1 MKISCR
7 EKFPPALQCSLFRRR
22 VGRGGQV
29 RLATAGPSGSTG
41 SLDTLDRLAGR
52 ARRVTSW
59 LTREAAPPRVADM
72 QRHRGL
78 FVVILLL
85 AAAGFGSWYATKTW
99 EGWEYILDIVG
110 KGDNMPIAGLIPI
123 IAFFTYL
130 SMDEAFRH
138 DRLIKQGRED
148 EILDEMYK

>member
-1 MKISCR
+1 
-7 EKFPPALQCSLFRRR
+7 
-22 VGRGGQV
+22 
-29 RLATAGPSGSTG
+29 
-41 SLDTLDRLAGR
+41 
-52 ARRVTSW
+52 
-59 LTREAAPPRVADM
+59 M

-78 FVVILLL
+78 LAVTLLL
-85 AAAGFGSWYATKTW
+85 CLGGVGLWIQNHFAERKW

-130 SMDEAFRH
+130 SLSEGFRH
-138 DRLIKQGRED
+138 DRLINQGREE

>member
-1 MKISCR
+1 
-7 EKFPPALQCSLFRRR
+7 
-22 VGRGGQV
+22 V
-29 RLATAGPSGSTG
+29 
-41 SLDTLDRLAGR
+41 
-52 ARRVTSW
+52 
-59 LTREAAPPRVADM
+59 EAASAPVGASVLVEPPTRSPRSPTRSPRVQGRLTGGAAASRVAAM

-78 FVVILLL
+78 LLVAFVLV
-85 AAAGFGSWYATKTW
+85 AAGFVSWYATRTW

-130 SMDEAFRH
+130 SLDEAFRH

>member
-1 MKISCR
+1 MKYFAYICASRYRIRRKFHDAVAVHARQSWR
-7 EKFPPALQCSLFRRR
+7 EN
-22 VGRGGQV
+22 GN
-29 RLATAGPSGSTG
+29 
-41 SLDTLDRLAGR
+41 GR
-52 ARRVTSW
+52 ARGGLGDVRDGGTSW
-59 LTREAAPPRVADM
+59 LTRAGSPRRVAAM

-85 AAAGFGSWYATKTW
+85 SVAGFGSWYATKTW

>member
-1 MKISCR
+1 
-7 EKFPPALQCSLFRRR
+7 
-22 VGRGGQV
+22 
-29 RLATAGPSGSTG
+29 
-41 SLDTLDRLAGR
+41 
-52 ARRVTSW
+52 
-59 LTREAAPPRVADM
+59 M

-78 FVVILLL
+78 LAFTFLLIV
-85 AAAGFGSWYATKTW
+85 AGATSWYLTRTW

-130 SMDEAFRH
+130 SLDEAFRH

>member
-1 MKISCR
+1 
-7 EKFPPALQCSLFRRR
+7 
-22 VGRGGQV
+22 
-29 RLATAGPSGSTG
+29 
-41 SLDTLDRLAGR
+41 
-52 ARRVTSW
+52 
-59 LTREAAPPRVADM
+59 M

-78 FVVILLL
+78 LAVTVLLIVGGV
-85 AAAGFGSWYATKTW
+85 ASWWVTRTW

-130 SMDEAFRH
+130 AMDEAFRH
-138 DRLIKQGRED
+138 DRLIKQGRVD

>member
-1 MKISCR
+1 
-7 EKFPPALQCSLFRRR
+7 LT
-22 VGRGGQV
+22 GQSD
-29 RLATAGPSGSTG
+29 AST
-41 SLDTLDRLAGR
+41 
-52 ARRVTSW
+52 V
-59 LTREAAPPRVADM
+59 AAM

-78 FVVILLL
+78 FVVSFLLCVV
-85 AAAGFGSWYATKTW
+85 GFASWYFSRKW
-99 EGWEYILDIVG
+99 EGWEYILEIVG

-130 SMDEAFRH
+130 SLDEAFRH

>member
-1 MKISCR
+1 
-7 EKFPPALQCSLFRRR
+7 
-22 VGRGGQV
+22 
-29 RLATAGPSGSTG
+29 
-41 SLDTLDRLAGR
+41 
-52 ARRVTSW
+52 
-59 LTREAAPPRVADM
+59 M

-78 FVVILLL
+78 LVVTLLL
-85 AAAGFGSWYATKTW
+85 CVVSVASWYATKTW

-130 SMDEAFRH
+130 AMDEALRH
-138 DRLIKQGRED
+138 DRLIKQGREE

>member
-1 MKISCR
+1 
-7 EKFPPALQCSLFRRR
+7 
-22 VGRGGQV
+22 
-29 RLATAGPSGSTG
+29 
-41 SLDTLDRLAGR
+41 
-52 ARRVTSW
+52 
-59 LTREAAPPRVADM
+59 M

-78 FVVILLL
+78 AVVSVLLCL
-85 AAAGFGSWYATKTW
+85 AGFLSWAVSKRW

>member
-1 MKISCR
+1 
-7 EKFPPALQCSLFRRR
+7 
-22 VGRGGQV
+22 
-29 RLATAGPSGSTG
+29 
-41 SLDTLDRLAGR
+41 
-52 ARRVTSW
+52 
-59 LTREAAPPRVADM
+59 M

-78 FVVILLL
+78 LVVGLLL
-85 AAAGFGSWYATKTW
+85 VAAGFFSWFFNKQW

-130 SMDEAFRH
+130 SLDEAFRH

>member
-1 MKISCR
+1 
-7 EKFPPALQCSLFRRR
+7 
-22 VGRGGQV
+22 
-29 RLATAGPSGSTG
+29 
-41 SLDTLDRLAGR
+41 
-52 ARRVTSW
+52 
-59 LTREAAPPRVADM
+59 M

-78 FVVILLL
+78 LFVTLLLL
-85 AAAGFGSWYATKTW
+85 AGGFLSWFFNKQW

-130 SMDEAFRH
+130 SLGEGFRH
-138 DRLIKQGRED
+138 DRLIKQGREE